1 MAKEEKKEEAGGEAT
16 TATSLPTK
24 KSAFKWVLI
33 GVLGLTILGGGGA
46 FAWWKLMAPHKEQ
59 PVKEDGKASETNR
72 GEGKE
77 ATKGKESGQKV
88 EKMGPIVDLD
98 PFIVNLSDAD
108 PRYLKLTVKLEV
120 ETSEAKAEVTERT
133 PQIRD
138 AILILLTS
146 KDSQS
151 LRPAA
156 GKLQLRDE
164 ILQRVNPLL
173 SSGEAKNAYF
183 TEFVV
188 Q

>member
-1 MAKEEKKEEAGGEAT
+1 MAKEEKKAEAGGESAP
-16 TATSLPTK
+16 AAPSAAK
-24 KSAFKWVLI
+24 KNVLKWVLI
-33 GVLGLTILGGGGA
+33 GVLGLTVVGGGGA
-46 FAWWKLMAPHKEQ
+46 FAWWKFMAPHKEEAA
-59 PVKEDGKASETNR
+59 KDDGKASEKKG
-72 GEGKE
+72 GEGQE
-77 ATKGKESGQKV
+77 GDKGKEPGPKI

-98 PFIVNLSDAD
+98 PFIVNLADAD

-120 ETSEAKAEVTERT
+120 ESAEAKQEVTERT

-173 SSGEAKNAYF
+173 ATGEAKNAYF

>member
-1 MAKEEKKEEAGGEAT
+1 MAKEEKKEVT
-16 TATSLPTK
+16 TEVAAPAAPSVMK
-24 KSAFKWVLI
+24 KKALKWVVI
-33 GVLGLTILGGGGA
+33 GLLGLTIVGGGGA
-46 FAWWKLMAPHKEQ
+46 FAWWKFLGPHKAEAA
-59 PVKEDGKASETNR
+59 KEDGRTADKNG

-77 ATKGKESGQKV
+77 GEKGKEAGPKP
-88 EKMGPIVDLD
+88 EKMGPIVDMD
-98 PFIVNLSDAD
+98 PFIVNLADTD
-108 PRYLKLTVKLEV
+108 PRYLKLTVKVEV
-120 ETSEAKAEVTERT
+120 ETAQTKQEVTERT

-164 ILQRVNPLL
+164 ILERVNPLL
-173 SSGEAKNAYF
+173 STGEAKNIYF

>member
-1 MAKEEKKEEAGGEAT
+1 
-16 TATSLPTK
+16 
-24 KSAFKWVLI
+24 
-33 GVLGLTILGGGGA
+33 
-46 FAWWKLMAPHKEQ
+46 
-59 PVKEDGKASETNR
+59 
-72 GEGKE
+72 
-77 ATKGKESGQKV
+77 
-88 EKMGPIVDLD
+88 
-98 PFIVNLSDAD
+98 VNLADTD
-108 PRYLKLTVKLEV
+108 PRYLKLTVKVEV
-120 ETSEAKAEVTERT
+120 ETAQTKQEVTERT

-164 ILQRVNPLL
+164 ILERVNPLL
-173 SSGEAKNAYF
+173 STGEAKNIYF

>member
-1 MAKEEKKEEAGGEAT
+1 MAKEEKKEEAGGESAPAT
-16 TATSLPTK
+16 PSATK
-24 KSAFKWVLI
+24 KNTLKWALI
-33 GVLGLTILGGGGA
+33 GVLGLTLVGGGGA
-46 FAWWKLMAPHKEQ
+46 FAWWKFMAPHKEE
-59 PVKEDGKASETNR
+59 VAKEDAKVSEKKG

-77 ATKGKESGQKV
+77 GDKGKEQGQKV
-88 EKMGPIVDLD
+88 EKMGPIADLD
-98 PFIVNLSDAD
+98 PFIVNLADAD

-120 ETSEAKAEVTERT
+120 GTAEAKQEVAERT

-173 SSGEAKNAYF
+173 STGEAKNAYF